1 MDNFFLFII
10 FYCFLYS
17 FIIFKY
23 ILDKFLYIIYDY
35 HSPEKLAIDEII
47 KALGDSESYIGYK
60 NKIIL
65 KGENILPN
73 VLPSQAFK
81 DACKVCKKLFE
92 MGY

>member
-1 MDNFFLFII
+1 MVLI
-10 FYCFLYS
+10 FQ
-17 FIIFKY
+17 K
-23 ILDKFLYIIYDY
+23 
-35 HSPEKLAIDEII
+35 KLSQDEII
-47 KALGDSESYIGYK
+47 KALGDSESYIENK

-65 KGENILPN
+65 KGENILSN